1 MLELFD
7 RATRRK
13 IAILENAL
21 NIKEEEKLNAIGY
34 LSFSLPYNDP
44 KNDLCRAYHYVRY
57 NGGQLYRLLP
67 RSIQRSDTGTVDYTA
82 EHVVATLLDN
92 VLFGFHVIGNL
103 GYYTADCIRYI
114 LDHQMVQNWVL
125 GECDFARQFEYG
137 FEQENLLGALFS
149 LPQPFTDPYQWTFDT
164 SRYPW
169 VLNLKALDTEANP
182 GLYIYNRHNLT
193 QLSHESDPTDI
204 CTRLYPLGYGE
215 GVNQLGIQEVNGG
228 LPYLQ
233 SPQEILDQY
242 GIVERV
248 WVDRRYENAESLK
261 AAAQAMLEELQIPAE
276 SYSVSFANLSEADQ
290 NTAALGEV
298 VRIVD
303 RELGFDRRTVITA
316 ITRDYGNIPAST
328 ITIANRPKDI
338 ADTVADLADR
348 QRIEMTYSQGATN
361 LYAQSLQANADQ
373 QSGAVI
379 RFWIP
384 AEMRIVNKVLAKVQL
399 QQFRAYS
406 QATEAAGSTDS
417 TSSAGG
423 ASSSTSESGGRTTR
437 SSSSDGGFSVT
448 SGASSRSTSSSASD
462 TGNVY
467 DTSGPDS
474 SSFAGHTHRSRSAL
488 PAHSHTISHTH
499 TVSSGSHTH
508 DVSIPSHTHRFSV
521 GSHTHRFEIPAHSHQ
536 IQPGIYFFGGANA
549 FIVRVN
555 GVEVQT
561 VNASTAELDLT
572 DALVQ
577 DGVIPRG
584 VWHEVD
590 IVPNGLSYVSIDMF
604 VQGFIQSRGDA
615 TV

>member
-7 RATRRK
+7 RTTRRK

-21 NIKEEEKLNAIGY
+21 SIKEEEKLNAIGY

-44 KNDLCRAYHYVRY
+44 KNRLCQAYQYARLD
-57 NGGQLYRLLP
+57 GGQLYRLLP
-67 RSIQRSDTGTVDYTA
+67 RSIRRSDTGTVDYTC
-82 EHVVATLLDN
+82 EHVIATLLDN

-114 LDHQMVQNWVL
+114 LDHQLVKNWVL
-125 GECDFARQFEYG
+125 GECDFTRQFEYG

-149 LPQPFTDPYQWTFDT
+149 LPKPFTDPYRWDFDT

-169 VLNLKALDTEANP
+169 VVSLKALDTEARP
-182 GLYIYNRHNLT
+182 GLYIRDRHNLT

-215 GVNQLGIQEVNGG
+215 GVNQLGIKEVNGG
-228 LPYLQ
+228 VPYLQ
-233 SPQEILDQY
+233 SPQKYIDQY

-248 WVDRRYENAESLK
+248 WVDRRYEDAQSLMG
-261 AAAQAMLEELQIPAE
+261 AAQAMLAELQEPAE

-298 VRIVD
+298 VRIID
-303 RELGFDRRTVITA
+303 RELDFDRRTVITA
-316 ITRDYGNIPAST
+316 ITRNYGDVESST
-328 ITIANRPKDI
+328 LTIANRPKDI

-361 LYAQSLQANADQ
+361 LYAQSLQANADPEN
-373 QSGAVI
+373 GAVI

-384 AEMRIVNKVLAKVQL
+384 AEMRIVNKVLAKIKL
-399 QQFRAYS
+399 QPFRAYS
-406 QATEAAGSTDS
+406 KATQAAGSTSS
-417 TSSAGG
+417 TSSSGG
-423 ASSSTSESGGRTTR
+423 ASSSTSESGGGSTKT
-437 SSSSDGGFSVT
+437 SSSDGGVSVT
-448 SGASSRSTSSSASD
+448 SGASSRSSSSSASD

-474 SSFAGHTHRSRSAL
+474 STFSGHTHRSRSAL

-499 TVSSGSHTH
+499 SVSVPDHSHS
-508 DVSIPSHTHRFSV
+508 VSIPAHTHRFSV
-521 GSHTHRFEIPAHSHQ
+521 GSHTHRFEIPSHAHE
-536 IQPGIYFFGGANA
+536 ITPGIYMFGGASA
-549 FIVRVN
+549 FTVRVN
-555 GVEVQT
+555 GTDLQT
-561 VNASTAELDLT
+561 VNASDAQVELT

-577 DGVIPRG
+577 DGTIPRG
-584 VWHEVD
+584 TWHEVG
-590 IVPNGLSYVSIDMF
+590 IVPNGLSYISIDMF